1 MCELCTLLPYIMW
14 VSHQFILSNQSMVI
28 DLAKKK
34 YRVSMLTLWST
45 NILLSLANL
54 IQALFKKKIALLVNW
69 DKNIHVFFYSV
80 KEVSFLDVLTCYNVF
95 YNYPFIYRFEVL
107 VENTLLHLTLIIN
120 NVSCCTS
127 MPTLVVQITP
137 LYKYF
142 ILFVSTITTWLSE
155 VLLTILINFIYNKVY
170 RLYRLPMWNQKWK
183 ISNKNK

>member
-1 MCELCTLLPYIMW
+1 
-14 VSHQFILSNQSMVI
+14 
-28 DLAKKK
+28 
-34 YRVSMLTLWST
+34 MLTLWST

-54 IQALFKKKIALLVNW
+54 IQALFKKIALLVGTLRQ
-69 DKNIHVFFYSV
+69 KYSCLLYSV

-95 YNYPFIYRFEVL
+95 NDYPFIYRFEVL

-155 VLLTILINFIYNKVY
+155 VLLTILINFIYNKVC
-170 RLYRLPMWNQKWK
+170 
-183 ISNKNK
+183 I